1 MQTLWSRIAQSGAA
15 GSACKCPQCLTFA
28 GGLTRRVGAGAS
40 RRTPKYLTSST
51 LWYSGIFAAAAT
63 LDAGA
68 KVRRREKWDRAIAEV
83 RQELGKEGDEE
94 GAGLG
99 GEEKVDDA
107 LNALMEENGSAIEQP
122 DVQALGEAFE
132 ELEPTFRQPRWPS
145 NTGPPLEPRNLAPES
160 IYAHT
165 GRRARRETRAW
176 TPKKIETI
184 SLSVDLL
191 QLRIMINLINRSLSG
206 EAALAVPEE
215 YGAHLLKTRD
225 SLHAHKSTLKVDLGR
240 VREAP
245 STLEGYERTSKH
257 LPLNTFSSI
266 GPGEKGYRTPRD
278 LNLSLQ
284 SLFKEH
290 KRQGITTPA
299 LLARICYNLSVS
311 PLPPNLDTYNT
322 LLLGLSAAQQPDIVT
337 HIIRSLHQCNLR
349 PNETSIAAILKH
361 YTATDDAPSFVHF
374 VEKMRGKHSGLAL
387 ARPDIRITAVSNGR
401 LVPKEDDP
409 TKTIQLPYPT
419 PKVFA
424 ALIAGVTKFGGFDT
438 ALDVCKNMG
447 EEGWGLCM
455 SGLDPLLQDCADRKD
470 WEAGLSVWEQVQK
483 LEARSKRMSSNRER
497 GSERIPLQVYAAML
511 RLCLGRGEIKHY
523 EDVWQ
528 QATRIHR
535 HGAWE
540 LTKRVKGQMGAF
552 DKPRAGAIVSEAVVD
567 AATQTT
573 ETPENHVGATLDR
586 DGAARV
592 YPANGVLR
600 ELRASQRTSAHR
612 TPPRYDEP
620 NALLQEQPRESMPA
634 SNEL

>member
-83 RQELGKEGDEE
+83 RQELGKEEE
-94 GAGLG
+94 EEEAGLIV
-99 GEEKVDDA
+99 GEKADDA
-107 LNALMEENGSAIEQP
+107 MVEEEERTTWVPGVLDE
-122 DVQALGEAFE
+122 VFE

-160 IYAHT
+160 VYATT

-191 QLRIMINLINRSLSG
+191 QLRIMINLINRSLGG
-206 EAALAVPEE
+206 EAALEVPKE
-215 YGAHLLKTRD
+215 YGAHLLESRD
-225 SLHAHKSTLKVDLGR
+225 SLHAHKTTLKHDLGR

-266 GPGEKGYRTPRD
+266 GPDEKGYRTPRD

-290 KRQGITTPA
+290 SRRGITTHA

-337 HIIRSLHQCNLR
+337 CIIRSLHQCNLR

-361 YTATDDAPSFVHF
+361 YTVTDDAESFVYF
-374 VEKMRGKHSGLAL
+374 VQKMRGKHLGLAL
-387 ARPDIRITAVSNGR
+387 AHRDTKITAVSNGR
-401 LVPKEDDP
+401 LIPSEDDP
-409 TKTIQLPYPT
+409 TKIIQLPYPT

-438 ALDVCKNMG
+438 ALGVCKNMG

-470 WEAGLSVWEQVQK
+470 WEAGLSVWEQVQQ
-483 LEARSKRMSSNRER
+483 LEARSKRMSSNQER
-497 GSERIPLQVYAAML
+497 GAERIPLQVYAAML
-511 RLCLGRGEIKHY
+511 RLCLGRGDIERY

-528 QATRIHR
+528 QATKIHK

-540 LTKRVKGQMGAF
+540 LTKRVKRQMDAF
-552 DKPRAGAIVSEAVVD
+552 DKPRAEVAESEEVVD

-573 ETPENHVGATLDR
+573 EIPENHVAAPSDR
-586 DGAARV
+586 DGAARL
-592 YPANGVLR
+592 YPANGVLH
-600 ELRASQRTSAHR
+600 ELRASQRTSTHR
-612 TPPRYDEP
+612 MPPRYDEL
-620 NALLQEQPRESMPA
+620 NGLLQERPPESLPA

>member
-83 RQELGKEGDEE
+83 RQELGKDEE
-94 GAGLG
+94 GERVGLVR
-99 GEEKVDDA
+99 EEESD
-107 LNALMEENGSAIEQP
+107 NALVEEDGSVTYRPGP
-122 DVQALGEAFE
+122 DPLEDAFG
-132 ELEPTFRQPRWPS
+132 ELEPTFKQPRWPS

-160 IYAHT
+160 IYAFS
-165 GRRARRETRAW
+165 GRRAKRETRAW

-191 QLRIMINLINRSLSG
+191 QLRIMINLINRGLGG
-206 EAALAVPEE
+206 EAAREVPEE
-215 YGAHLLKTRD
+215 YGAYLLKARE
-225 SLHAHKSTLKVDLGR
+225 SLHAHKTTLKQDFGR

-245 STLEGYERTSKH
+245 HTLEGYERTSNH

-266 GPGEKGYRTPRD
+266 EAGEKGYRTPRD

-322 LLLGLSAAQQPDIVT
+322 LLLGLSAAKQPDIIT
-337 HIIRSLHQCNLR
+337 IIIRSLHQCNLR
-349 PNETSIAAILKH
+349 PNETSITAILKH
-361 YTATDDAPSFVHF
+361 YTATDDPDSFVHF
-374 VEKMRGKHSGLAL
+374 VQRMRGKHSGLAL
-387 ARPDIRITAVSNGR
+387 AHPDIRITDVSNGR
-401 LVPKEDDP
+401 LIPHEDDP
-409 TKTIQLPYPT
+409 TKIIQLPYPT

-438 ALDVCKNMG
+438 ALGVCKNMG
-447 EEGWGLCM
+447 EEGWGVCM

-470 WEAGLSVWEQVQK
+470 WESGLSVWEQVQQ
-483 LEARSKRMSSNRER
+483 LEAKSRRMSSNRER
-497 GSERIPLQVYAAML
+497 GAERIPLQVYAAML
-511 RLCLGRGEIKHY
+511 RLCLGSGELERY

-528 QATRIHR
+528 QATKIHR
-535 HGAWE
+535 HRAWE

-552 DKPRAGAIVSEAVVD
+552 DKPTPEELESGAVVD
-567 AATQTT
+567 DALQATAI
-573 ETPENHVGATLDR
+573 PESQVGAALDG
-586 DGAARV
+586 DGAARL
-592 YPANGVLR
+592 YSAKGVLH
-600 ELRASQRTSAHR
+600 ESRAHQRTSTYR
-612 TPPRYDEP
+612 EPPRYSEYSELNTLPDG
-620 NALLQEQPRESMPA
+620 QPSESLPA
-634 SNEL
+634 SNER

>member
-1 MQTLWSRIAQSGAA
+1 
-15 GSACKCPQCLTFA
+15 
-28 GGLTRRVGAGAS
+28 
-40 RRTPKYLTSST
+40 LTSST

-83 RQELGKEGDEE
+83 RQELGKEEEEEEEE
-94 GAGLG
+94 GATWPV

-107 LNALMEENGSAIEQP
+107 LVEEEESVIYRPGVLDE
-122 DVQALGEAFE
+122 VFE

-176 TPKKIETI
+176 SPKKVEII

-191 QLRIMINLINRSLSG
+191 QLRIMINLIKRSLSG

-215 YGAHLLKTRD
+215 YAVHLLKQGE
-225 SLHAHKSTLKVDLGR
+225 SLHAHKTTLKYDLGR
-240 VREAP
+240 AREAP
-245 STLEGYERTSKH
+245 PTLEGYERTSTH
-257 LPLNTFSSI
+257 LPLNAFSSI
-266 GPGEKGYRTPRD
+266 EAGEIGYYRTPRD

-284 SLFKEH
+284 NLFKEH
-290 KRQGITTPA
+290 KRQRITTPA

-322 LLLGLSAAQQPDIVT
+322 LLLGLSAAQQPEIVT
-337 HIIRSLHQCNLR
+337 HIIRSLQQCNLR

-361 YTATDDAPSFVHF
+361 YTATDDADAFVHF
-374 VEKMRGKHSGLAL
+374 VQKMRGKHLGLAL
-387 ARPDIRITAVSNGR
+387 ARGDIRITNVSNGR
-401 LVPKEDDP
+401 LVPSEDDP
-409 TKTIQLPYPT
+409 AKIIQLPYPT

-424 ALIAGVTKFGGFDT
+424 ALISGVTKFGGFDT
-438 ALDVCKNMG
+438 ALGVCKNMG

-470 WEAGLSVWEQVQK
+470 WEAGLIVWEQVKQ
-483 LEARSKRMSSNRER
+483 LEAKSQRMSSSRER

-511 RLCLGRGEIKHY
+511 RLCLGRGEMERY

-528 QATRIHR
+528 QATKVHR

-540 LTKRVKGQMGAF
+540 LAKRVKGQMGAF
-552 DKPRAGAIVSEAVVD
+552 DKPTPKVTESEEMVD
-567 AATQTT
+567 AGSQTS
-573 ETPENHVGATLDR
+573 EMPEKQVGATLDR
-586 DGAARV
+586 DGAARL
-592 YPANGVLR
+592 YPANGVLH
-600 ELRASQRTSAHR
+600 ELRTSQRTPTHR
-612 TPPRYDEP
+612 TPRRHTEL
-620 NALLQEQPRESMPA
+620 NALLEEQSPESLPA